1 MADIIVD
8 PPDLMLALKLCQDKD
23 VGLGI
28 KHIYVVPRSH
38 KALEGGKYEGRVIG
52 DTIYLSK
59 HSRKLLLHELLDLHI
74 TKYAVDP
81 SLDLL
86 NKLLEGYE
94 KLIYERK
101 EKCVEDLERLLT
113 SNEVRK
119 LLEDEEPS
127 VKTPLAKV
135 YSAKFDKEYGAYV
148 LKIKNA
154 DPRFK
159 DHAPITILTAK
170 ECKRGDVIPLK
181 DLKLIPYIEVWP
193 PGKGFYVSDSLLKK
207 LEIPTA
213 KKAAEEEVAKI
224 RRMRVEAAKERL
236 EKGYDIVL
244 SYPKAFKVEYEQDG
258 DIVYVTSQR
267 PPLRFSFKPR
277 SKDVFGEVLREVEK
291 RSLGGLWDRLVE
303 GGGG

>member
-1 MADIIVD
+1 MANIIVD
-8 PPDLMLALKLCQDKD
+8 PPNLMQVLREFQQKGIASDL
-23 VGLGI
+23 
-28 KHIYVVPRSH
+28 KHIHIVPKDH
-38 KALEGGKYEGRVIG
+38 KVFEGGKYEGRVIG
-52 DTIYLSK
+52 DTIYLSEPSK
-59 HSRKLLLHELLDLHI
+59 ELLIHEI
-74 TKYAVDP
+74 AEHHNRKYYSEP
-81 SLDLL
+81 LL
-86 NKLLEGYE
+86 FIYNKLMEIVEYLVYRIGEEGTEAWTRVLSSME
-94 KLIYERK
+94 KARSSRYK
-101 EKCVEDLERLLT
+101 EQ
-113 SNEVRK
+113 
-119 LLEDEEPS
+119 S
-127 VKTPLAKV
+127 VGIPAAKV
-135 YSAKFDKEYGAYV
+135 YSARFDKEYGAYV

-170 ECKRGDVIPLK
+170 KCKRGDVIPLK
-181 DLKLIPYIEVWP
+181 DLKLIPYTEVWP

-244 SYPKAFKVEYEQDG
+244 SYPRAFKVVYEQDG
-258 DIVYVTSQR
+258 DIVYVTSQQ

-291 RSLGGLWDRLVE
+291 RSLGGLWNRLVE